1 MSQQEEVKSLL
12 EAGAHFGHR
21 TSRWNPKM
29 RPYIYTE
36 RGGIHIID
44 LVQTAQAMGEA
55 ADFAHRVASG
65 GGQILFV
72 GTKKHIAP
80 AIQRIA
86 HDASMPYV
94 INRWFGGILTNFD
107 TILRRIRYFKK
118 LTAQLENDELSET
131 YNKREIT
138 KFQEERDKM
147 AASFS
152 GLANMEELPGALFIS
167 DVNNEKTAV
176 REANR
181 LGIPI
186 IALVDSNSDPEP
198 IDYPIPANDDAVKTV
213 SLIATTIAEAATTG
227 ASEYA
232 SAAKQSKTS
241 AKKDYKDHKDQ
252 AAKSKNAGSVTE
264 DNTSQS
270 DENQSKPTDQSAEG
284 NSQGDSA
291 NTSKSEEAASR
302 SSKTATASAT
312 KSKTATSAES
322 TASKS
327 DEKSNNSQTR
337 QEARQ

>member
-1 MSQQEEVKSLL
+1 
-12 EAGAHFGHR
+12 
-21 TSRWNPKM
+21 M

-44 LVQTAQAMGEA
+44 LVQTAKAMGEA

-80 AIQRIA
+80 AIQRVA
-86 HDASMPYV
+86 QDASMPYV

-147 AASFS
+147 AVSFT
-152 GLANMEELPGALFIS
+152 GLADMEELPGALFIS

-241 AKKDYKDHKDQ
+241 AKKAG
-252 AAKSKNAGSVTE
+252 AAKSKNAGSATE
-264 DNTSQS
+264 DSAPQSSQA
-270 DENQSKPTDQSAEG
+270 DENQSTQTDQSAEG

-291 NTSKSEEAASR
+291 STSTSEEAASR
-302 SSKTATASAT
+302 PSKTTAASAT
-312 KSKTATSAES
+312 QPETTTPGESA
-322 TASKS
+322 ASKS
-327 DEKSNNSQTR
+327 DKKSNNRQT
-337 QEARQ
+337 

>member
-1 MSQQEEVKSLL
+1 MSQQEDVKSLL

-65 GGQILFV
+65 AQPILFV

-80 AIQRIA
+80 AIQSVA
-86 HDASMPYV
+86 QDASMPYV

-147 AASFS
+147 AVSFT

-186 IALVDSNSDPEP
+186 IGLVDSNSDPEP

-213 SLIATTIAEAATTG
+213 SLIAQAIAEAATAG
-227 ASEYA
+227 ASEGLP
-232 SAAKQSKTS
+232 AKPKTS
-241 AKKDYKDHKDQ
+241 AKKTNT
-252 AAKSKNAGSVTE
+252 AKPKNAGSATE
-264 DNTSQS
+264 DSASAS
-270 DENQSKPTDQSAEG
+270 DENQSTPTDQSAAG
-284 NSQGDSA
+284 NSQGGSA
-291 NTSKSEEAASR
+291 STSTSEETASR
-302 SSKTATASAT
+302 PSNTATASAT
-312 KSKTATSAES
+312 KSETATSGKSA
-322 TASKS
+322 ASKS
-327 DEKSNNSQTR
+327 DEKSDEKSNNKQTG

>member
-65 GGQILFV
+65 AQPILFV

-86 HDASMPYV
+86 QDASMPYV

-147 AASFS
+147 AVSFT

-213 SLIATTIAEAATTG
+213 SLIAHAIAEAATAG
-227 ASEYA
+227 ASETLP
-232 SAAKQSKTS
+232 AKPKTS
-241 AKKDYKDHKDQ
+241 AKKAG
-252 AAKSKNAGSVTE
+252 AAKSKSAGSATE
-264 DNTSQS
+264 DSASAS
-270 DENQSKPTDQSAEG
+270 DENQSTPTDQSEEP

-291 NTSKSEEAASR
+291 KTSTSEEAASR
-302 SSKTATASAT
+302 PSKTATASAT
-312 KSKTATSAES
+312 KPETATSGKSA
-322 TASKS
+322 ASQS
-327 DEKSNNSQTR
+327 DNKSNNRQTR